1 MGIRQL
7 TRMLGRLLVRLS
19 EHGKAADVL
28 DLTGDR
34 SVEWSWVASH
44 LQDELGAVL
53 DFGSGDAPLG
63 LIAAMKGGVVT
74 ALDLQQL
81 HLPFAMR
88 RLRAEQGDILDFD
101 FAGKRFDLIIN
112 CSSIEHVG
120 LAGRYGSRD
129 EPDGDL
135 VAMERLRRVL
145 RTPGG
150 IMLLTIP
157 VGNDLVVRPWHRV
170 YGTHRLSLLLKGF
183 RVIDKEFWSKRPG
196 SNLWVQV
203 GEEEAFSV
211 RASESFYALGMFVLR
226 ADN

>member
-1 MGIRQL
+1 MGVRQL
-7 TRMLGRLLVRLS
+7 AKRVGHLIIRLS
-19 EHGKAADVL
+19 ECGKATRAL

-34 SVEWSWVASH
+34 GVEWSWVAAH
-44 LQDELGAVL
+44 LPDKPGEVL

-63 LIAAMKGGVVT
+63 LIAAIRGGAVT
-74 ALDLQQL
+74 ALDLQQI
-81 HLPFAMR
+81 HLPYAMR
-88 RLRAEQGDILDFD
+88 RLGAEKGDILDFD
-101 FAGKRFDLIIN
+101 FAGKQFDLIIN

-135 VAMERLRRVL
+135 IAMERLRRVL
-145 RTPGG
+145 RMPGG

-170 YGTHRLSLLLKGF
+170 YGIHRLGLLLKGF
-183 RVIDKEFWSKRPG
+183 RVVDKEFWSKRPG
-196 SNLWVQV
+196 SNSWIQV
-203 GEEEAFSV
+203 SEAEAFSV
-211 RASESFYALGMFVLR
+211 RASESFYALGMFVLE

>member
-1 MGIRQL
+1 MNLRGL
-7 TRMLGRLLVRLS
+7 TRKLGYLFIRMS
-19 EHGKAADVL
+19 EYGKAPDVL

-34 SVEWSWVASH
+34 SVEWSWVAAH
-44 LQDELGAVL
+44 LPDEPGEVL

-63 LIAAMKGGVVT
+63 LIAAMRGGAVT
-74 ALDLQQL
+74 ALDLQPI
-81 HLPFAMR
+81 HLPYALR
-88 RLRAEQGDILDFD
+88 GIRLEKGDILDFD
-101 FAGKRFDLIIN
+101 FAGKQFDLIIN

-120 LAGRYGSRD
+120 LPGRYGSRD

-135 VAMERLRRVL
+135 IAMERLRRVL
-145 RTPGG
+145 RIPGG

-170 YGTHRLSLLLKGF
+170 YGLHRLSLLLKGF